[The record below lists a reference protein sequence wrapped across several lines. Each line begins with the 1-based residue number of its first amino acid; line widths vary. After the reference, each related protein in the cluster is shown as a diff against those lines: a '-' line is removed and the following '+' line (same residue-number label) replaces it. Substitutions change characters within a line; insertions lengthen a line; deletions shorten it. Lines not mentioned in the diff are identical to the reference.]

1 MFACLLCSCTF
12 TVCVT
17 YAISLVPTPGQV
29 TCVVPVQEY
38 AASRRNQQEAAYNI
52 GRAAHQL
59 GLLHLAAPFY
69 ERALATEPP
78 ADPSCVV
85 AGAVRSSF
93 DIRKEAAHNLV
104 LIYRTTGAV
113 TLARQVMRQHLVI

>member
-1 MFACLLCSCTF
+1 MAF
-12 TVCVT
+12 
-17 YAISLVPTPGQV
+17 SLVLTVMTTGQV
-29 TCVVPVQEY
+29 KCVVFGQEY
-38 AASRRNQQEAAYNI
+38 AGSRRNQQEAAYNI

-78 ADPSCVV
+78 VDPSCGPGMA
-85 AGAVRSSF
+85 AGAARSSF
-93 DIRKEAAHNLV
+93 DVRREAAHNLV

-113 TLARQVMRQHLVI
+113 MLARKVMRQHLVI